1 MMKSK
6 SYTYDEIGPEDIRL
20 LRLRPGDGPLEG
32 ELVTC
37 RLLSEDSGD
46 ATQNIPIPN
55 TSHEVVNSGEYDAVS
70 YFWGTGEPTT
80 HITIYDRE
88 ESIYVNGYLPIKPN
102 LEAALKTFRKTLKVN
117 ELQFFWIDAICIHQV
132 NKVEKSA
139 QIKRMAHIYKQAEK
153 VRVWLGKATPESN
166 IAMDFVQDLLRLD
179 NIEKL
184 SNDREYALKWS
195 SFRGL
200 MRSEWFTRR
209 WIIQEIALAREA
221 TIYCGDRT
229 VSWEEFKW
237 AVSLFVSRQKP
248 LKKLF
253 QQLSDFDY
261 HPDFLGELD
270 ALGAKK
276 LVDISNNLF
285 RKSENGEVIEH
296 LMSLETLMSTLTM
309 FEASTPHDVVYAIL
323 WLAHDATVGISR
335 PAAMMPENAYT
346 PQHSPNQRTF
356 PLPPTINTDMPPV
369 SNMTGEKLVE
379 SPEEQV
385 RQIGVQTSE
394 PPKLT
399 AHLPPEHAHQGSGSR
414 VTGFLKLPDPGRL
427 GRARS
432 NSVNSVA
439 SLRRAEEQFY
449 QHPAPIQVSYDKS
462 VFEVCKDFLEFAVMR
477 SKSLDIICRP
487 WAPSPLE
494 DKPEPKMPS
503 WIPHIS
509 GRPYEL
515 RPHERVYN
523 RVAADSLIG
532 TSERGIK
539 NYSACGKT
547 RAYNTDPPT
556 KNLIVDRALVT
567 KGFVLDTIEIAGKE
581 ATGGIIP
588 SSWLEMVQWEN
599 PEDSLPQS
607 FWRTIVADRDLGG
620 QHPPPAYF
628 PLACK
633 WAFSR
638 RTKGFHLNTQQLLNE
653 GRCPKEALRFIRRV
667 QAVVWDRKL
676 AKTKGTEMPDGTE
689 IAPPLLA
696 LVPTETTK
704 GDLICVLHGCS
715 VPVVLRKKESEVPE
729 RVPKRKPTRQPTRG
743 GLKKPRKSTIHQLD
757 GVQVPANSTPNSGPN
772 SLRPAAELDDG
783 SLPGIQVS
791 NDDSVASHPSQS
803 TTGASGIG
811 LRVETSSPT
820 PESSSVPLQKVPDDQ
835 YIFLGECYVHGMMTG
850 EGYKQREDTKTQY
863 REFWLV

>member
-1 MMKSK
+1 MMKSN
-6 SYTYDEIGPEDIRL
+6 SYTYDEIGPEYIRL
-20 LRLRPGDGPLEG
+20 LRLRPGDALLEG

-37 RLLSEDSGD
+37 RLLLEDSRD
-46 ATQNIPIPN
+46 DVQNIPIPN
-55 TSHEVVNSGEYDAVS
+55 TSHEVVNGGEYDAVS
-70 YFWGTGEPTT
+70 YFWGEGEPTT

-117 ELQFFWIDAICIHQV
+117 ELQFFWIDAICINQA
-132 NKVEKSA
+132 NKAEKSA
-139 QIKRMAHIYKQAEK
+139 QIQRMAHIYNQAEQ

-166 IAMDFVQDLLRLD
+166 IAMDFVQDLLKLD
-179 NIEKL
+179 DIEKL

-209 WIIQEIALAREA
+209 WIIQEIAVAREA

-253 QQLSDFDY
+253 QQLSAFDY
-261 HPDFLGELD
+261 NPDFLGELD

-323 WLAHDATVGISR
+323 WLAHDATAGSSR
-335 PAAMMPENAYT
+335 PAALMSENLHT
-346 PQHSPNQRTF
+346 PVPSPKRAF
-356 PLPPTINTDMPPV
+356 HLPPTIITDMSPV
-369 SNMTGEKLVE
+369 TNVTGEKPVE
-379 SPEEQV
+379 SPE
-385 RQIGVQTSE
+385 GVQPSE
-394 PPKLT
+394 PRKITPY
-399 AHLPPEHAHQGSGSR
+399 LPPEQAHQGSSSK
-414 VTGFLKLPDPGRL
+414 VTSFLKPPDPVRP
-427 GRARS
+427 GRARA
-432 NSVNSVA
+432 NSVA

-449 QHPAPIQVSYDKS
+449 QNPDPIQVSYDKS
-462 VFEVCKDFLEFAVMR
+462 VFEVCRDFLEFAVVR

-503 WIPHIS
+503 WIMHIS
-509 GRPYEL
+509 GRAYEL

-523 RVAADSLIG
+523 RVAADSLVG

-539 NYSACGKT
+539 NYNACGKT
-547 RAYNTDPPT
+547 RAYNTDPQK

-567 KGFVLDTIEIAGKE
+567 YGFVLDTIEIAGKE

-620 QHPPPAYF
+620 QRPPPAYF

-638 RTKGFHLNTQQLLNE
+638 RTKGFHLNT
-653 GRCPKEALRFIRRV
+653 
-667 QAVVWDRKL
+667 
-676 AKTKGTEMPDGTE
+676 
-689 IAPPLLA
+689 
-696 LVPTETTK
+696 
-704 GDLICVLHGCS
+704 
-715 VPVVLRKKESEVPE
+715 
-729 RVPKRKPTRQPTRG
+729 
-743 GLKKPRKSTIHQLD
+743 
-757 GVQVPANSTPNSGPN
+757 
-772 SLRPAAELDDG
+772 
-783 SLPGIQVS
+783 
-791 NDDSVASHPSQS
+791 
-803 TTGASGIG
+803 
-811 LRVETSSPT
+811 
-820 PESSSVPLQKVPDDQ
+820 
-835 YIFLGECYVHGMMTG
+835 
-850 EGYKQREDTKTQY
+850 
-863 REFWLV
+863 